1 MTAVALRAIL
11 MMPLAVPIREAYSGE
26 DVGDLFKAGP
36 CPERNDIAPGKSDT
50 TRDDS
55 GAWNDMVA
63 DMERPAPGRDGGAE
77 EAASR
82 TCPFV
87 GGQAVMEGILMR
99 NGGRYAVAVRRR
111 DGSIVAERRGW
122 LGMTRRG
129 PLSRPFLRGFPLLV
143 ETLINGIRALNRS
156 AELTGEC
163 GRAGNGPSRV
173 QLLFTLLAAFGLA
186 ALMFVVAPHLLS
198 LGMQRLDLGGDM
210 EGFTFHMWDGLF
222 KFFIFIGYIAA
233 VSFVPEIRRVFQYH
247 GAEHKVIAA
256 LEAGE
261 PVSARSAM
269 RRSRLHAR
277 CGPTFMLF
285 VLSAAVLAH
294 AAAVP
299 SLLALWRP
307 ENAVLRHA
315 GVLLFKVLLMIPVSA
330 LAYEMIRLAARM
342 GASLP
347 GRILRAPGFLFQL
360 LATREP
366 DREQLEVAVVALREA
381 LGDSA
386 PEHMHTVSYTV
397 LE

>member
-222 KFFIFIGYIAA
+222 KFLIFIGCIAA
-233 VSFVPEIRRVFQYH
+233 VSFVPANLSLRGVPCGTAVCMP
-247 GAEHKVIAA
+247 GAA
-256 LEAGE
+256 
-261 PVSARSAM
+261 PRSCWSFFPLPFWRM
-269 RRSRLHAR
+269 LRPYRLCSR
-277 CGPTFMLF
+277 CG
-285 VLSAAVLAH
+285 
-294 AAAVP
+294 
-299 SLLALWRP
+299 
-307 ENAVLRHA
+307 
-315 GVLLFKVLLMIPVSA
+315 
-330 LAYEMIRLAARM
+330 
-342 GASLP
+342 
-347 GRILRAPGFLFQL
+347 GRKMRCC
-360 LATREP
+360 ATRACCCS
-366 DREQLEVAVVALREA
+366 RFC
-381 LGDSA
+381 
-386 PEHMHTVSYTV
+386 
-397 LE
+397 

>member
-129 PLSRPFLRGFPLLV
+129 PLSRGTDRRMRKGGERSLSGAASFYPAGRVRPGGTHVRGCAP
-143 ETLINGIRALNRS
+143 S
-156 AELTGEC
+156 AF
-163 GRAGNGPSRV
+163 SR
-173 QLLFTLLAAFGLA
+173 
-186 ALMFVVAPHLLS
+186 
-198 LGMQRLDLGGDM
+198 D
-210 EGFTFHMWDGLF
+210 
-222 KFFIFIGYIAA
+222 
-233 VSFVPEIRRVFQYH
+233 
-247 GAEHKVIAA
+247 AEA
-256 LEAGE
+256 
-261 PVSARSAM
+261 
-269 RRSRLHAR
+269 
-277 CGPTFMLF
+277 
-285 VLSAAVLAH
+285 
-294 AAAVP
+294 
-299 SLLALWRP
+299 
-307 ENAVLRHA
+307 
-315 GVLLFKVLLMIPVSA
+315 
-330 LAYEMIRLAARM
+330 
-342 GASLP
+342 
-347 GRILRAPGFLFQL
+347 
-360 LATREP
+360 
-366 DREQLEVAVVALREA
+366 
-381 LGDSA
+381 
-386 PEHMHTVSYTV
+386 
-397 LE
+397 